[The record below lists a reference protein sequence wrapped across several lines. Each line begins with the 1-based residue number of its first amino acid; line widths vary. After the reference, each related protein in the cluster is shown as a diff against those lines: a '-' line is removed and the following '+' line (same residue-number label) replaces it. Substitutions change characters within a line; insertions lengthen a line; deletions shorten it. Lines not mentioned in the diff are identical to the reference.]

1 MKVESTAAERDV
13 FREIPL
19 RYAGKCAAYQPGKK
33 VLVSQAFPA
42 KKAQQPKIDV
52 GGPEKLIIFS
62 WPNLRLYF
70 CMVAKFTG

>member
-1 MKVESTAAERDV
+1 MLASVLHISQE
-13 FREIPL
+13 
-19 RYAGKCAAYQPGKK
+19 K

-70 CMVAKFTG
+70 CMVAKHWINT